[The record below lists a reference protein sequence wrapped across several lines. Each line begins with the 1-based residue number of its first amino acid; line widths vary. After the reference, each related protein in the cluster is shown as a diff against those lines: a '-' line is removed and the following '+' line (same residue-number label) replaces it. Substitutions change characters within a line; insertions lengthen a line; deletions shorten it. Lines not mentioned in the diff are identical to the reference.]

1 MYALNYISTIV
12 EDPSNVLSVN
22 CACEVRIAMMCT
34 VLFRISST
42 GLLADLEEIV
52 PEKKIIINCLNYF
65 KCPIHNGTFI
75 IPLSDQ
81 V

>member
-22 CACEVRIAMMCT
+22 CACEVRVAMMCT

-42 GLLADLEEIV
+42 GLLADLKEIV
-52 PEKKIIINCLNYF
+52 PEKKILLN
-65 KCPIHNGTFI
+65 I
-75 IPLSDQ
+75 
-81 V
+81 